1 MKALGNGL
9 SVLAK
14 VLRRLRDQKG
24 TETSGDDYRIVLIGL
39 KTVVVLEASQLEVKG
54 FLDVF
59 FGSCL
64 WE

>member
-14 VLRRLRDQKG
+14 VLRRLRDPKG
-24 TETSGDDYRIVLIGL
+24 TETGGNDYRIVLIGL
-39 KTVVVLEASQLEVKG
+39 KMVVVLEASRLEVKG